1 MKFLY
6 DELQGLIEWLLIYLN
21 VYKIGHIFQTS
32 TKLSTPL
39 LAPKN
44 RLLDIDYIIERT
56 IASC

>member
-1 MKFLY
+1 MKYLY

-32 TKLSTPL
+32 TKLSTSS

-44 RLLDIDYIIERT
+44 SLLNIDYIIEKT